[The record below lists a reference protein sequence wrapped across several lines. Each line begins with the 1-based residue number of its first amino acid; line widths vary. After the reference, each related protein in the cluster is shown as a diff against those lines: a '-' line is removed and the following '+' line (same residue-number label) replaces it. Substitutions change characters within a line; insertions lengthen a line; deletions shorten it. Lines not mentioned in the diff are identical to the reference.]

1 MRVRVF
7 LNHFGTRTPVG
18 ILAQTAQGILFEY
31 HSEFLERGIP
41 LSPYFLPLRPGT
53 FFDDKQTFDGLFGVF
68 NDSLPDGWGLLLL
81 DRALARQ
88 GRSLAQ
94 ASPLER
100 LTFVGSNAMGALE
113 YEPDASANEDSTA
126 FDLDTLAEESR
137 RILGEREYHGEL
149 LDDLLRL
156 NGSLAGARPKIML
169 SIPDESGTLQPWI
182 IKFRALEDRPDAG
195 LVEYQHSVAARMAGL
210 DMPETRLF
218 PSGDGA
224 GYFGIKRFDR
234 RDGLKIHTHTAC
246 GLLHASHRFPSLDYE
261 NLIRLTASLTQDKR
275 EVERMVRLMIFN
287 VKAGNQDDH
296 SKNFSFC
303 MDAEHR
309 WHLSPA
315 YDLTPCTGI
324 NGEHCSTVNGRGRD
338 ITDADLIKA
347 AAVGR
352 VGARKV
358 KEMIEQVVEALR
370 KSSKPY

>member
-7 LNHFGTRTPVG
+7 LNHLGSRLPVG
-18 ILAQTAQGILFEY
+18 ILAQAERGILFEY
-31 HSEFLERGIP
+31 HPDFLERGIP
-41 LSPYFLPLRPGT
+41 LSPYMLPLRPGA

-81 DRALARQ
+81 DRLLAKK

-94 ASPLER
+94 VSPLER
-100 LTFVGSNAMGALE
+100 LTLVGSNALGALE
-113 YEPDASANEDSTA
+113 YEPDASPDKEETS

-137 RILGEREYHGEL
+137 HILKEREYHGEY
-149 LDDLLRL
+149 LDDLLQL

-169 SIPDESGTLQPWI
+169 SIPDEDGTLQPWI
-182 IKFRALEDRPDAG
+182 IKFRALEDREDAG
-195 LVEYQHSVAARMAGL
+195 LVEYQHSLAARLAGL

-218 PSGDGA
+218 PSKNGE
-224 GYFGIKRFDR
+224 GYFGIRRFDR
-234 RDGLKIHTHTAC
+234 RDGRKIHTHTAC

-261 NLIRLTASLTQDKR
+261 NLIRLTANLTQTKR
-275 EVERMVRLMIFN
+275 DVERMVLLMIFN
-287 VKAGNQDDH
+287 VKAGNRDDH

-303 MDAEHR
+303 LDAEQR

-324 NGEHCSTVNGRGRD
+324 NGEHCSTVNGKGRD

-347 AAVGR
+347 ASVGGVCR
-352 VGARKV
+352 RKV
-358 KEMIEQVVEALR
+358 KDMIGQVMEALTAV
-370 KSSKPY
+370 

>member
-1 MRVRVF
+1 MRVRVY
-7 LNHFGTRTPVG
+7 LNHLSSRIPVG
-18 ILAQTAQGILFEY
+18 ILAQTTQGILFEY

-41 LSPYFLPLRPGT
+41 LSPYFLPLLPGT

-81 DRALARQ
+81 DRALTKK

-100 LTFVGSNAMGALE
+100 LTLVGRNAMGALE
-113 YEPDASANEDSTA
+113 YEPDASSDEDGISL
-126 FDLDTLAEESR
+126 DLDTLAGESR
-137 RILGEREYHGEL
+137 RILGEREYHGEH

-169 SIPDESGTLQPWI
+169 SIPDEDGSLQPWI
-182 IKFRALEDRPDAG
+182 IKFRALEDCPDAG
-195 LVEYQHSVAARMAGL
+195 LVEYQHSLAARKAGL

-218 PSGDGA
+218 PSKNGA

-234 RDGLKIHTHTAC
+234 RGGLKIHTHTAC

-324 NGEHCSTVNGRGRD
+324 NGEHCSTVNGKGRN

-347 AAVGR
+347 AAVGGI
-352 VGARKV
+352 GARKV

-370 KSSKPY
+370 KLSKPY

>member
-7 LNHFGTRTPVG
+7 LNHLGMRTPVG
-18 ILAQTAQGILFEY
+18 ILVQTAQGILFEY

-81 DRALARQ
+81 DRALAKK

-100 LTFVGSNAMGALE
+100 LTFIGSNAMGALE
-113 YEPDASANEDSTA
+113 YEPDASANEDSTV

-218 PSGDGA
+218 PSKNGA

-275 EVERMVRLMIFN
+275 DVERMVRLMIFN
-287 VKAGNQDDH
+287 VKSGNQDDH

-303 MDAEHR
+303 MDTEYR

-324 NGEHCSTVNGRGRD
+324 NGEHCSTVNGKGKD

-347 AAVGR
+347 AAVG
-352 VGARKV
+352 GIGSKKV
-358 KEMIEQVVEALR
+358 KEMIEQVVEALGEIPR
-370 KSSKPY
+370 S